1 MQNNGFNFKS
11 PPFESPGRLVLPE
24 KDLLLVQPHSP
35 YPLSI
40 GISAAQVR
48 TVPTLLTDV
57 TLAPFNKALGE
68 SWEKISMENCDDEP
82 DTCQD
87 LSLAEKQNHN
97 LKK

>member
-1 MQNNGFNFKS
+1 M
-11 PPFESPGRLVLPE
+11 LPE

-57 TLAPFNKALGE
+57 TLAPFSKALGE
-68 SWEKISMENCDDEP
+68 S
-82 DTCQD
+82 
-87 LSLAEKQNHN
+87 
-97 LKK
+97 